1 MPKVKEPEVGAMTTT
16 NWVNIIIL
24 GAGFMLLFTAF
35 QTTAFV
41 QVRGARK
48 VLGCRVGSRGG
59 AKGVK
64 PPLPNAL
71 HIF

>member
-1 MPKVKEPEVGAMTTT
+1 MPKVKESEVGAMTTT

-41 QVRGARK
+41 QVRGAK
-48 VLGCRVGSRGG
+48 RVVGIQGG
-59 AKGVK
+59 G
-64 PPLPNAL
+64 
-71 HIF
+71 

>member
-1 MPKVKEPEVGAMTTT
+1 MAKVKESEVGAMTTA

-41 QVRGARK
+41 QVRRE
-48 VLGCRVGSRGG
+48 RERERERGG
-59 AKGVK
+59 GERERERGGGGGGERERE
-64 PPLPNAL
+64 N
-71 HIF
+71 